1 MPLQQ
6 KGKTQLLKVTEV
18 GRLHVSLCLHVR
30 AFGGRDSVCEHT
42 VWRSIACALFA
53 VSVIQIQGALLHLDL
68 LRCLPKK
75 RIFLAPTV
83 YPASLFFLYSPYSWA
98 LGASCLASVLY
109 VVSLLPLA
117 PCFGVFREALRP
129 VAELLQ

>member
-1 MPLQQ
+1 MSVCVSMSGLLAAVTLSVN
-6 KGKTQLLKVTEV
+6 TQ
-18 GRLHVSLCLHVR
+18 
-30 AFGGRDSVCEHT
+30 FGG
-42 VWRSIACALFA
+42 SIACALFA